1 MFCRDQGS
9 AGAEIVRKRPPSVK
23 ILYAAATRF
32 RYSRGMDFVYALEML
47 GTAAFAVSGALAASR
62 QRMDIFGFCV
72 LALMPAVGGGTIR
85 DIIIDRVPVFWV
97 SDNRYVAIAI
107 IAALVV
113 FFAPHPKPGGRKQL
127 LIWAD
132 ALGLALFAALG
143 TEISLQHDTGPLVA
157 VMLGVTTAVT
167 GGMIRDV
174 ICNEVPLI
182 LSREI
187 YATAAFAASLVY
199 VLVDRIG
206 MGDNLSLTAGVIAG
220 LAVRGLAI
228 TYNWS
233 LPSFGANRR

>member
-1 MFCRDQGS
+1 MS
-9 AGAEIVRKRPPSVK
+9 
-23 ILYAAATRF
+23 
-32 RYSRGMDFVYALEML
+32 FVYTLEML

-62 QRMDIFGFCV
+62 KRMDIFGFCV

-97 SDNRYVAIAI
+97 SDNRYVAVAI
-107 IAALVV
+107 IAALVI
-113 FFAPHPKPGGRKQL
+113 FFAPHRKPGGRRRL

-143 TEISLQHDTGPLVA
+143 TKISLQHDTGALVA

-174 ICNEVPLI
+174 ICNEIPLI

-187 YATAAFAASLVY
+187 YATAAFAASLAY
-199 VLVDRIG
+199 VLAAQLEL
-206 MGDNLSLTAGVIAG
+206 GDNLTLTISVAAGFTI
-220 LAVRGLAI
+220 RGLAI
-228 TYNWS
+228 FYNWS
-233 LPSFGANRR
+233 LPSFGTNR

>member
-1 MFCRDQGS
+1 MS
-9 AGAEIVRKRPPSVK
+9 
-23 ILYAAATRF
+23 
-32 RYSRGMDFVYALEML
+32 FVYSLEML

-62 QRMDIFGFCV
+62 KRMDIFGFCV

-97 SDNRYVAIAI
+97 SDNRYIAVAI

-113 FFAPHPKPGGRKQL
+113 FFAPHRKPGGRRQL
-127 LIWAD
+127 LVWAD

-143 TEISLQHDTGPLVA
+143 TEICLQHDTGPLVA

-174 ICNEVPLI
+174 ICNEIPLI

-187 YATAAFAASLVY
+187 YATAAFAASMAY
-199 VLVDRIG
+199 VLADR
-206 MGDNLSLTAGVIAG
+206 MAVGDNAALTISVVTG

-228 TYNWS
+228 LYNWS
-233 LPSFGANRR
+233 LPSFGASR

>member
-1 MFCRDQGS
+1 MT
-9 AGAEIVRKRPPSVK
+9 AGAAEVRRALADRPAPDPD
-23 ILYAAATRF
+23 T
-32 RYSRGMDFVYALEML
+32 LESIPAGCL
-47 GTAAFAVSGALAASR
+47 VAEGSPLRITSVSGALAASR
-62 QRMDIFGFCV
+62 KGMDIFGFCV

-97 SDNRYVAIAI
+97 SDNRYIAVAI

-113 FFAPHPKPGGRKQL
+113 FFAPHRKPGGRRQL

-143 TEISLQHDTGPLVA
+143 TEVCLQHDTGPLVA

-174 ICNEVPLI
+174 ICNEIPLI

-187 YATAAFAASLVY
+187 YATAAFAASLATS
-199 VLVDRIG
+199 DQC
-206 MGDNLSLTAGVIAG
+206 
-220 LAVRGLAI
+220 
-228 TYNWS
+228 
-233 LPSFGANRR
+233 

>member
-1 MFCRDQGS
+1 MS
-9 AGAEIVRKRPPSVK
+9 
-23 ILYAAATRF
+23 
-32 RYSRGMDFVYALEML
+32 FVYALEML

-62 QRMDIFGFCV
+62 KRMDIFGFCV

-97 SDNRYVAIAI
+97 SDNRYVAVAV

-113 FFAPHPKPGGRKQL
+113 FFAPHRKPGGRRRL
-127 LIWAD
+127 LVWAD
-132 ALGLALFAALG
+132 ALGLALFATLG
-143 TEISLQHDTGPLVA
+143 TEICLQHNTGPLVA

-174 ICNEVPLI
+174 ICNEIPLI

-187 YATAAFAASLVY
+187 YATAAFAASLAY
-199 VLVDRIG
+199 VLADRLVS
-206 MGDNLSLTAGVIAG
+206 GDNAALAIGVLTG

-228 TYNWS
+228 HNNWS
-233 LPSFGANRR
+233 LPSFGSSR

>member
-1 MFCRDQGS
+1 MS
-9 AGAEIVRKRPPSVK
+9 
-23 ILYAAATRF
+23 
-32 RYSRGMDFVYALEML
+32 FVYTLEML

-62 QRMDIFGFCV
+62 KRMDIFGFCV

-85 DIIIDRVPVFWV
+85 DIIIDRLPVFWV
-97 SDNRYVAIAI
+97 SDNRYVAVAI

-113 FFAPHPKPGGRKQL
+113 FFAPHRKPGGRRQL

-143 TEISLQHDTGPLVA
+143 TEICLAHDTGALVA

-174 ICNEVPLI
+174 ICNEIPLI

-187 YATAAFAASLVY
+187 YATAAFAASLAY
-199 VLVDRIG
+199 VLTDRLAL
-206 MGDNLSLTAGVIAG
+206 GDNVALAVAVITG

-228 TYNWS
+228 IYNWS
-233 LPSFGANRR
+233 LPSFGANRRD

>member
-1 MFCRDQGS
+1 MS
-9 AGAEIVRKRPPSVK
+9 
-23 ILYAAATRF
+23 
-32 RYSRGMDFVYALEML
+32 FVYSLEML

-62 QRMDIFGFCV
+62 KRMDIFGFCV

-85 DIIIDRVPVFWV
+85 DIVIDRVPVFWV
-97 SDNRYVAIAI
+97 SDNRYVAVAI

-113 FFAPHPKPGGRKQL
+113 FFAPYRGPGSRQRL
-127 LIWAD
+127 LVWAD

-143 TEISLQHDTGPLVA
+143 TEICLQHNTGPLVA

-174 ICNEVPLI
+174 ICNEIPLI

-187 YATAAFAASLVY
+187 YATAAFVSSLAYVVADRMALGDTASLTIG
-199 VLVDRIG
+199 VL
-206 MGDNLSLTAGVIAG
+206 TG

-228 TYNWS
+228 IYDWS
-233 LPSFGANRR
+233 LPSFGSRKL

>member
-1 MFCRDQGS
+1 MS
-9 AGAEIVRKRPPSVK
+9 
-23 ILYAAATRF
+23 
-32 RYSRGMDFVYALEML
+32 FVYTLEML

-62 QRMDIFGFCV
+62 KRMDIFGFCV

-85 DIIIDRVPVFWV
+85 DIIIDRGPVFWV
-97 SDNRYVAIAI
+97 NDNRYIAVAI

-113 FFAPHPKPGGRKQL
+113 FFAPHRKPGGRRQL

-143 TEISLQHDTGPLVA
+143 TEICLQHDTGPLVA

-174 ICNEVPLI
+174 ICNEIPLI

-187 YATAAFAASLVY
+187 YATAAFAASLAY
-199 VLVDRIG
+199 VLANSLGVS
-206 MGDNLSLTAGVIAG
+206 DNLSLAVGVTAGLV
-220 LAVRGLAI
+220 VRGLAI
-228 TYNWS
+228 IYNWS
-233 LPSFGANRR
+233 LPSFGTNP